1 MEEKQTDQQQ
11 EQPISDDELLAQ
23 QAEEEQEI
31 EEEEETAAAAPPQP
45 QAPAE
50 EKAADELPDPGFV
63 HLHDHSDFSLLD
75 GAAKIDRYVAK
86 AKSYGMRSLALT
98 DHGNMFGALRFYKA
112 CKEAGINPIIGCEF
126 YCNPADHTF
135 IPEPGD
141 HNHDHRY
148 HLILLAMNE
157 KGYHNLME
165 LNSAAWTEGFYYKPR
180 IDDKLLEEHNEGLI
194 CLSACL
200 AGEILQNLLGGQ
212 YEEAK
217 RRALWFNSV
226 FDDGRYYLEMQD
238 HGLEEQ
244 KLTNPLLVKL
254 HEETGI
260 PLVCTNDI
268 HYIEKDDAEAQDIL
282 LCIGTNSKRDDPN
295 RMRFPSSEFY
305 FKSPEEMKQLFS
317 WCPEAIENT
326 NRIAQRCDIQI
337 HFPGPKLP
345 VFQVPD
351 GFKDTAE
358 YLRYLANEG
367 LKNRYG
373 TITPQLQQRLDYELD
388 IIIKMDFQGYF
399 LIVMD
404 YIRWAKNH
412 GIPVGPGRGSGAG
425 SLVAY
430 SINITDVD
438 PMKYNLLFERFLNPE
453 RVSMPDFD
461 VDFCFERRK
470 EVIQYVTEHYGKNR
484 VAQIATFGTL
494 KAKAVVKDC
503 ARVLDIPFDESTRIC
518 KLIPDDPKMT
528 LAKAF
533 AQNPELGQLEAKGGV
548 YATLFSV
555 ARKLEGMNRNTSTH
569 AAGVVIGQEPLVNYV
584 PLYRDPKTGNQ
595 ATQYTMDQIE
605 ECGLV
610 KMDFLGLKTL
620 TLIKHTVDL
629 IHKKKPNFDIN
640 AIDDH
645 DPKTFRMLCNGDSTA
660 VFQFESSGMQQI
672 LRQAHPDSIEDIVA
686 LNALYRPGPMQYI
699 PTFINCKNGKQ
710 PIHYPDPDLKPVL
723 ENTYGVIV
731 YQEQVMKVAQ
741 VIAGYSL
748 GQADIL
754 RRIMGKKKAEKLAHE
769 LPIFE
774 EGAQK
779 LGRTKAHADEIFE
792 MLKPFAGY
800 GFNKSH
806 AVAYSLVAY
815 QTAFLKANYPAE
827 FLAANLTN
835 EMGNP
840 DKFNEYLEVAKEMG
854 LKIQPP
860 DINKSECYFT
870 VADGVIVYGLAGIK
884 NVGEEPV
891 KLLVAE
897 REKNGPFTSFVN
909 YLMRLDGRAYNSKLL
924 ESLIKAGAFDSLG
937 VNRPTLLANIEG
949 AVAFATRRKEAT
961 AYGQISLFDESTEP
975 QFDEYQMEMKDDWA
989 LSEKLE
995 TEKQVLGFYVSGHP
1009 LDQYR
1014 EVIKKCVV
1022 VDTSKPEQ
1030 LPFGRDTN
1038 IVASLTTLR
1047 QFTTKKETVMAF
1059 LTLTDRN
1066 ASFSAT
1072 MFPKTYAQYKDILQQ
1087 DGIYGFTGKF
1097 DNSRGMEK
1105 LSFLIDKVYQDPNQ
1119 LPPIAVSECH
1129 IEMDKQMCTKDVLEK
1144 LHDSCLE
1151 YPGQIRLYLTVND
1164 QQRNVKTTIKCG
1176 REFSVSYSDVFT
1188 TVMKDSLPIESIYY
1202 D

>member
-645 DPKTFRMLCNGDSTA
+645 DPKTVPDALQRGLHGGVPVRELRHAADPPAGPSGQHRGHRGIERVVPSRPDA
-660 VFQFESSGMQQI
+660 V
-672 LRQAHPDSIEDIVA
+672 HPDVHQLQERQTTDPLPGPRPETGA
-686 LNALYRPGPMQYI
+686 GEHLRRDRLPGAGDEGRPG
-699 PTFINCKNGKQ
+699 
-710 PIHYPDPDLKPVL
+710 D
-723 ENTYGVIV
+723 
-731 YQEQVMKVAQ
+731 
-741 VIAGYSL
+741 
-748 GQADIL
+748 
-754 RRIMGKKKAEKLAHE
+754 RRL
-769 LPIFE
+769 
-774 EGAQK
+774 
-779 LGRTKAHADEIFE
+779 
-792 MLKPFAGY
+792 FAGTGGHPQAY
-800 GFNKSH
+800 HGQEESGEAGPRTADLRGRGPEAGPDQGARRRDLRDAQ
-806 AVAYSLVAY
+806 AVCRLRLQQEPRSGVL
-815 QTAFLKANYPAE
+815 P
-827 FLAANLTN
+827 
-835 EMGNP
+835 G
-840 DKFNEYLEVAKEMG
+840 G
-854 LKIQPP
+854 LP
-860 DINKSECYFT
+860 
-870 VADGVIVYGLAGIK
+870 DGV
-884 NVGEEPV
+884 
-891 KLLVAE
+891 
-897 REKNGPFTSFVN
+897 
-909 YLMRLDGRAYNSKLL
+909 
-924 ESLIKAGAFDSLG
+924 
-937 VNRPTLLANIEG
+937 
-949 AVAFATRRKEAT
+949 
-961 AYGQISLFDESTEP
+961 P
-975 QFDEYQMEMKDDWA
+975 Q
-989 LSEKLE
+989 S
-995 TEKQVLGFYVSGHP
+995 
-1009 LDQYR
+1009 
-1014 EVIKKCVV
+1014 
-1022 VDTSKPEQ
+1022 Q
-1030 LPFGRDTN
+1030 LPRRVPCGQPDQRDG
-1038 IVASLTTLR
+1038 
-1047 QFTTKKETVMAF
+1047 Q
-1059 LTLTDRN
+1059 
-1066 ASFSAT
+1066 
-1072 MFPKTYAQYKDILQQ
+1072 
-1087 DGIYGFTGKF
+1087 
-1097 DNSRGMEK
+1097 
-1105 LSFLIDKVYQDPNQ
+1105 
-1119 LPPIAVSECH
+1119 
-1129 IEMDKQMCTKDVLEK
+1129 
-1144 LHDSCLE
+1144 
-1151 YPGQIRLYLTVND
+1151 PGQVQRVPGSGQGNGSED
-1164 QQRNVKTTIKCG
+1164 PAAGHQQ
-1176 REFSVSYSDVFT
+1176 E
-1188 TVMKDSLPIESIYY
+1188 
-1202 D
+1202 